1 MKSPAMPTPLGL
13 VTIVQNYVRHRTDR
27 RPRLDNDGATRFG
40 KKPTASMMNRAKA
53 IEV

>member
-1 MKSPAMPTPLGL
+1 MPTLSVL

-27 RPRLDNDGATRFG
+27 RSGLDNDGATRFG
-40 KKPTASMMNRAKA
+40 KKPTASTMNQAKA